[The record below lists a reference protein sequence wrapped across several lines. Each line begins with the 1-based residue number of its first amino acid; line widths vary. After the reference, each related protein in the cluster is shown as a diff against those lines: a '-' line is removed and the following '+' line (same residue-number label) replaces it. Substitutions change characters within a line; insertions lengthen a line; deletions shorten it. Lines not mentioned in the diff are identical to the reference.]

1 MRCGTRRARESYPI
15 AGRVASALTLIR
27 GFRYHDNFFGV
38 GWEKI
43 PMKIILREDVDHVGK
58 MGELVTVADGYAR
71 NFLLPRQ
78 MAAPATEKNV
88 RALDHQKRLIEAKRK
103 KERAAAD
110 ELVKRL
116 AGIPVTIP
124 MQAGEEDKL
133 FGSVTSKDIADALA
147 AADFV
152 IDKRKVLLDKPIKT
166 LGTFMIP
173 VRLASDVTGEVRVSV
188 VKQVE
193 PA

>member
-1 MRCGTRRARESYPI
+1 
-15 AGRVASALTLIR
+15 
-27 GFRYHDNFFGV
+27 
-38 GWEKI
+38 
-43 PMKIILREDVDHVGK
+43 MKIILREDVDHVGK

-71 NFLLPRQ
+71 NFLLPRE

-116 AGIPVTIP
+116 AGISVTIP

-152 IDKRKVLLDKPIKT
+152 IDKRKIILDKPIKT

-188 VKQVE
+188 VKKQEETV
-193 PA
+193 

>member
-1 MRCGTRRARESYPI
+1 
-15 AGRVASALTLIR
+15 
-27 GFRYHDNFFGV
+27 
-38 GWEKI
+38 
-43 PMKIILREDVDHVGK
+43 MKIILREDVDHVGK
-58 MGELVTVADGYAR
+58 MGELVTVAAGYAR
-71 NFLLPRQ
+71 NFLLPRD
-78 MAAPATEKNV
+78 MAALATEKNV
-88 RALDHQKRLIEAKRK
+88 RALEHQKRLIEAKRK

-116 AGIPVTIP
+116 AGIPVTIT

-152 IDKRKVLLDKPIKT
+152 IDKRKIILDKPIKT

-188 VKQVE
+188 VKKQE
-193 PA
+193 ETA

>member
-1 MRCGTRRARESYPI
+1 
-15 AGRVASALTLIR
+15 
-27 GFRYHDNFFGV
+27 
-38 GWEKI
+38 
-43 PMKIILREDVDHVGK
+43 MKIILREDVDHVGK

-71 NFLLPRQ
+71 NFLLPRE

-133 FGSVTSKDIADALA
+133 FGSVTSKDIAD
-147 AADFV
+147 FV
-152 IDKRKVLLDKPIKT
+152 IDKRKIILDKPIKT

-188 VKQVE
+188 VKQE
-193 PA
+193 ETA